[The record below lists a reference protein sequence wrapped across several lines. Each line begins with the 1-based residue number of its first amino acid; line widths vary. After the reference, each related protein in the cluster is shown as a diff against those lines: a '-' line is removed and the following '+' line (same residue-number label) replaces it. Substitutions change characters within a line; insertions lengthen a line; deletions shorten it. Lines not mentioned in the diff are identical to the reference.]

1 MPARHLV
8 TVWNPAYAADA
19 MEVHQRILRA
29 AAEACREKTC
39 DEDDVYVWWA
49 KLRSSN
55 RLQPLPHLDEILAI
69 GAEQCG
75 DEPDAETHLYLTDYR
90 TLYVAHVAEI
100 TADDPRKDPAERARI
115 PAYYLAD
122 GRVADFWFRLWDIR
136 RLVQDDTESVIHDL
150 QQLRNVRYEDKP
162 VSIYGGMV
170 DLPLIVTE
178 PEPVQYFDEATRAQ
192 VTGGVYWVEWE
203 AGQAGGGRLARDLRQ
218 NLFGDEAWHRLDP
231 ATRTFVV
238 TAERIFRDS
247 VDDPALDLAP
257 SLVELSK
264 ALEVTCARVLRP
276 VLAKAP
282 RQVRDGLRAEDLPE
296 AWAAH
301 PRTLA
306 DCARILGSPK
316 AMADYLGRTLRDG
329 RWLAESL
336 GPVLADFA
344 RYRNPAAHEAVAG
357 RADVI
362 RWRGGTRSRARSC
375 GRRNSRIDWR
385 SGSAGATAS
394 SASGARGCWAGWR
407 RRSAFAKADLL
418 LRRGGR
424 VQHRSD
430 RLDDRLQ
437 LVVVSADPPLQLHE
451 SARQLR
457 LAHHP
462 FSQPQER
469 PHHEDAHLDGPG
481 AVQDRREHYGA
492 VLCERVREISRPAP
506 SPL

>member
-29 AAEACREKTC
+29 AAEACREKWC

-55 RLQPLPHLDEILAI
+55 RLKPLPHLDEILAI
-69 GAEQCG
+69 GAEQCV

-90 TLYVAHVAEI
+90 TLYVAHVAQI
-100 TADDPRKDPAERARI
+100 TADDPRKVLAERARI

-150 QQLRNVRYEDKP
+150 QQLRNARYEDKP

-192 VTGGVYWVEWE
+192 VTGGAYWVEFE

-238 TAERIFRDS
+238 TAERIFRDH
-247 VDDPALDLAP
+247 VDDPAFDLAP
-257 SLVELSK
+257 ALVELSK

-276 VLAKAP
+276 VLVKAP
-282 RQVRDGLRAEDLPE
+282 KEVRGGLGSEDLPE

-306 DCARILGSPK
+306 DWARILGSSK
-316 AMADYLGRTLRDG
+316 AMADYLGRTLAGG

-344 RYRNPAAHEAVAG
+344 RYRNPAAHETVAG

-362 RWRGGTRSRARSC
+362 RWRQRILGIGCEGVLARLGG
-375 GRRNSRIDWR
+375 IQP
-385 SGSAGATAS
+385 
-394 SASGARGCWAGWR
+394 
-407 RRSAFAKADLL
+407 
-418 LRRGGR
+418 LR
-424 VQHRSD
+424 
-430 RLDDRLQ
+430 
-437 LVVVSADPPLQLHE
+437 P
-451 SARQLR
+451 
-457 LAHHP
+457 
-462 FSQPQER
+462 
-469 PHHEDAHLDGPG
+469 
-481 AVQDRREHYGA
+481 
-492 VLCERVREISRPAP
+492 
-506 SPL
+506 